1 MARVLAL
8 SADLLFGS
16 RLQADMARGGHE
28 LELIADES
36 RLRARLADP
45 AAEAASALIADLTDD
60 RLDGAAIREAL
71 AAEGLLEGLKTLA
84 FYAHVDAAVRTRAE
98 QAGFDLVV
106 PRSRIAREGAALLGG
121 LLG

>member
-8 SADLLFGS
+8 SGDLLFGS

-28 LELIADES
+28 LELIADEA
-36 RLRARLADP
+36 RLRARLVDQDKPP
-45 AAEAASALIADLTDD
+45 AAVLIADLTDD

-71 AAEGLLEGLKTLA
+71 GADGLLDGLKTLA
-84 FYAHVDAAVRTRAE
+84 FYSHVDAAVRTRAE

-106 PRSRIAREGAALLGG
+106 PRSRMAREGAALLSG
-121 LLG
+121 LL